1 MRPHITRIMIAPT
14 IAPMKPALSPALYH
28 PTASPRYVATNA
40 PTIPSTV
47 VKIKPLGLILVARVK
62 ESRDDPCY
70 KPNYNRP
77 NNTHCALPISWALT
91 VHRGGVIFNDG
102 NRDPGEID
110 ERVIGS
116 PSDVIQIKSAVG

>member
-1 MRPHITRIMIAPT
+1 
-14 IAPMKPALSPALYH
+14 
-28 PTASPRYVATNA
+28 
-40 PTIPSTV
+40 
-47 VKIKPLGLILVARVK
+47 
-62 ESRDDPCY
+62 
-70 KPNYNRP
+70 
-77 NNTHCALPISWALT
+77 